1 MTTVAVPVH
10 EAPLDQRVLVGNP
23 PPTELTEKLLH
34 TVWRPLPHLKWMLL
48 VTGAGTALLG
58 AAMLYTFLT
67 GVGLWGNNIPVAW
80 GFGIVNFVFWIGV
93 GHAGTF
99 ISAFLVLLNQTWR
112 ASINRLAEAMTLF
125 AVSNAL
131 LFPILHL
138 GRPWFAYWLIP
149 YPATM
154 RVWPQF
160 RSALPWD
167 FFAVAT
173 YFTVS
178 LLFWYVGLIPDLA
191 GVRDAAPGVTRRRIY
206 GVFALGWRGSARQ
219 WHHYT
224 AAYGLLAGLATA
236 LVISVHTVVS
246 FDFAITNLPGW
257 HSTIFPPYFVA
268 GAIFSGFAMV
278 FTLLIPTRRAFRLER
293 VITERH
299 LDAMAKV
306 FLTTSLIVAY
316 SYIVEIFLAWRS
328 HEPYERYTMLVFRPR
343 GTYAPEFWIMMVCN
357 VFVPQIFW
365 SRRARTSPLT
375 LFVASILVNLGM
387 WTERFVLI
395 ITSQARD
402 FLPSSWHVY
411 VPTPV
416 DGAILL
422 GSFCFFGFL
431 YLLFIRWVPFIAA
444 HEIKH
449 LSYELGRGAEPRD
462 PPAGARAGERTTPVG
477 EGLLAEF
484 QSPSQLSRALESLRE
499 MGHSRLDA
507 YSPHPVEG
515 IGDALGLR
523 RSVLSRF
530 TLAGGVLGALTGYL
544 GQWWISA
551 VDYPLNVGGRP
562 LHSAPA
568 FIPVTFELTILFAA
582 LATVLGLFLKAHL
595 GALWAPVDEAFG
607 LEGAFLDR
615 FWVAVTP
622 TEESRGSIEE
632 RLVNLG
638 ALRVL
643 PFGRRP

>member
-1 MTTVAVPVH
+1 M
-10 EAPLDQRVLVGNP
+10 LLGNP
-23 PPTELTEKLLH
+23 TATELSEKLVH
-34 TVWRPLPHLKWMLL
+34 TVWRPLPHLKTMLL
-48 VTGAGTALLG
+48 VTGAGTAHLG

-99 ISAFLVLLNQTWR
+99 ISAFLVLLNQSWR
-112 ASINRLAEAMTLF
+112 ASVNRLAEAMTLF

-131 LFPILHL
+131 LFPVLHL

-178 LLFWYVGLIPDLA
+178 LLFWFVGLIPDLA
-191 GVRDAAPGVTRRRIY
+191 SVRDSAPGRTRRRIY
-206 GVFALGWRGSARQ
+206 GVLALGWRGSARQ
-219 WHHYT
+219 WHHYK

-278 FTLLIPTRRAFRLER
+278 FTLLIPTRRAFRLES

-306 FLTTSLIVAY
+306 FLATSLIVGY
-316 SYIVEIFLAWRS
+316 SYIVETFLAWRS
-328 HEPYERYTMLVFRPR
+328 HVPAERYTMLVFRPT
-343 GTYAPEFWIMMVCN
+343 GTYAPEFWTMITCN

-365 SRRARTSPLT
+365 SRRARTSPRT
-375 LFVASILVNLGM
+375 LFIASILVNVGM

-395 ITSQARD
+395 ITSQAND
-402 FLPSSWHVY
+402 FLPSSWHSY
-411 VPTPV
+411 TPTPV

-422 GSFCFFGFL
+422 GSFLFFGFL
-431 YLLFIRWVPFIAA
+431 YLLFIRYVPFIAA

-449 LSYELGRGAEPRD
+449 LAYELGRSGKDEPR
-462 PPAGARAGERTTPVG
+462 A
-477 EGLLAEF
+477 
-484 QSPSQLSRALESLRE
+484 
-499 MGHSRLDA
+499 
-507 YSPHPVEG
+507 
-515 IGDALGLR
+515 
-523 RSVLSRF
+523 
-530 TLAGGVLGALTGYL
+530 
-544 GQWWISA
+544 
-551 VDYPLNVGGRP
+551 
-562 LHSAPA
+562 
-568 FIPVTFELTILFAA
+568 
-582 LATVLGLFLKAHL
+582 
-595 GALWAPVDEAFG
+595 
-607 LEGAFLDR
+607 
-615 FWVAVTP
+615 
-622 TEESRGSIEE
+622 
-632 RLVNLG
+632 
-638 ALRVL
+638 
-643 PFGRRP
+643 